1 MAAAN
6 TSTGVSESE
15 SGVLLLFGM
24 ARIKPD
30 YITDQGTVQRIDE
43 KKLKKTTSEMIGAL
57 NNRIA
62 IINNLERKY
71 SKVLTIGDGN
81 PGISMLNS
89 DGNKSVSYEDAHT
102 VDIKVDWHD
111 TEKLIY
117 EIRKI
122 LTKLKGEVKVK
133 DIAFGSNSA
142 NFWFT
147 GEIWESKAGVK
158 DVEEMKKQLEGLY
171 LLMEDDGRIFIDI
184 FNTSAGGP
192 ILEVRSSI
200 EFGNRLSELIT
211 NFEESGFI
219 LDFSYGRDYTRT
231 HLKKPADCDRIYYI
245 PIHNLCKSQTYEKF
259 DKFFPK
265 RTIEFGYTNY
275 LNPLLREELM
285 LNEKKDTYGTLVFT
299 KRSPQPPTSG
309 GNIKKRKSKR
319 KNILKKNIKK
329 RCTKKKYKK
338 SIKHKLNIK

>member
-43 KKLKKTTSEMIGAL
+43 KKLKKTTSEMIGVL

-111 TEKLIY
+111 TE
-117 EIRKI
+117 
-122 LTKLKGEVKVK
+122 
-133 DIAFGSNSA
+133 
-142 NFWFT
+142 
-147 GEIWESKAGVK
+147 
-158 DVEEMKKQLEGLY
+158 
-171 LLMEDDGRIFIDI
+171 
-184 FNTSAGGP
+184 
-192 ILEVRSSI
+192 
-200 EFGNRLSELIT
+200 
-211 NFEESGFI
+211 
-219 LDFSYGRDYTRT
+219 
-231 HLKKPADCDRIYYI
+231 
-245 PIHNLCKSQTYEKF
+245 
-259 DKFFPK
+259 
-265 RTIEFGYTNY
+265 
-275 LNPLLREELM
+275 
-285 LNEKKDTYGTLVFT
+285 
-299 KRSPQPPTSG
+299 
-309 GNIKKRKSKR
+309 
-319 KNILKKNIKK
+319 
-329 RCTKKKYKK
+329 
-338 SIKHKLNIK
+338 